1 MNTKHW
7 VWPSEAIVA
16 AVIVAALMFLA
27 SVSFSSCEKGKA
39 ESASTTVAKK
49 VAAVTTTKPVSVI
62 PQEDRTTLNKA
73 YEKYKAAMKLV
84 QKCDREIPALD
95 KKPVTK
101 LGTLEKYAY
110 KEASEMRVDAKADM
124 RDAACD
130 YNLVAEKYT
139 KEQLDKI
146 RLVTRLEVPK

>member
-7 VWPSEAIVA
+7 VWPSDVIVA
-16 AVIVAALMFLA
+16 AVIFAVIMFLA

-39 ESASTTVAKK
+39 ESVPTTVAKK
-49 VAAVTTTKPVSVI
+49 VASTTTKPVQVI

-73 YEKYKAAMKLV
+73 YEKYKVAVKLV
-84 QKCDREIPALD
+84 KKCDREIPALE

-101 LGTLEKYAY
+101 LDALEKYAY
-110 KEASEMRVDAKADM
+110 KDASDMLAGAKADM

-139 KEQLDKI
+139 NEQLDKI
-146 RLVTRLEVPK
+146 WLVKRLEVPE